1 MERKECFTITMDTVM
16 HNFVGYT

>member
-1 MERKECFTITMDTVM
+1 MDTVM